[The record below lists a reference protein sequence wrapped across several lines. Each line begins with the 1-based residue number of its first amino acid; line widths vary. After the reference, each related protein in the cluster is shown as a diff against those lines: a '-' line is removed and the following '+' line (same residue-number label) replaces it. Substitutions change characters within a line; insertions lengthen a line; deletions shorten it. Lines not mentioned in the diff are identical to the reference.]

1 MTQKSTSP
9 NLDPTYQE
17 TTLLA
22 EVTSDPIQ
30 IVDKNNNEITY
41 YRVAV
46 NHYYTHPTTKE
57 NRVFVNK
64 FTCEVRGD
72 VASDMADKY
81 VRIGDIVLV
90 VGNIGIDTGNRNN
103 NDNVTTPQLL
113 LKVRIQKIIQ
123 TSDAD

>member
-1 MTQKSTSP
+1 MTRKSTSA

-22 EVTSDPIQ
+22 EVTSDPVQ

-57 NRVFVNK
+57 NKVFVNK
-64 FTCEVRGD
+64 FTCEVRGEI
-72 VASDMADKY
+72 ASDMADEH

-90 VGNIGIDTGNRNN
+90 VGNIGIDMDNRNEHK
-103 NDNVTTPQLL
+103 TPTPQLL
-113 LKVRIQKIIQ
+113 LKVRVQKIIQ
-123 TSDAD
+123 TVDSE

>member
-22 EVTSDPIQ
+22 EVTSNPTQ
-30 IVDKNNNEITY
+30 IVDKNNNKITY
-41 YRVAV
+41 YKVQV

-57 NRVFVNK
+57 SRVFTNN

-72 VASDMADKY
+72 IASDMAENNL
-81 VRIGDIVLV
+81 RIGDIVLV
-90 VGNIGIDTGNRNN
+90 VGNIGIDINSRNEN
-103 NDNVTTPQLL
+103 ETPTPQLL
-113 LKVRIQKIIQ
+113 LKVRVQKIIQ
-123 TSDAD
+123 TVDSE